1 MTTVRYDVLSGSFCV
16 IAQERSKR
24 PSDFPGAQKH
34 QELGRARVE
43 NCPFCPGNEKMTPP
57 EVAAFREGGE
67 RDGPGWS
74 VRVVPNKYPA
84 FVPVEESGEE
94 EEDAFKHCLKEMP
107 EVVGSPDASMYWE
120 LPGIGAHEVII
131 DSPAHNGTLGTYSRA
146 TAGLI
151 IRMLRDRHR
160 ALSAKPE
167 IAYVHLFRNW
177 GPEGGAS
184 LSHPHF
190 QGIGLPFVPGSV
202 LEEETRFQEYSK
214 KTGRCLL
221 CDIAEREMEKDERV
235 VLKGDAFRVIAP
247 FASRF
252 SYETLII
259 PRGHK
264 GSFGRISDDEC
275 DALAAS
281 LTALFARYERL
292 FPSLSY
298 NMVWHSL
305 PDGKH
310 QVPEYH
316 WHIHVFPRLTTMA
329 GLELGTGVFINPTA
343 PEVAAGLLGERAD
356 REGETGSGQGVMGG

>member
-24 PSDFPGAQKH
+24 PLDFPGAQKH
-34 QELGRARVE
+34 EEPGRARVE
-43 NCPFCPGNEKMTPP
+43 NCPFCPGNENMTPP

-84 FVPVEESGEE
+84 FIPMEESGEE
-94 EEDAFKHCLKEMP
+94 EEDAFKHCLKDLSEFA
-107 EVVGSPDASMYWE
+107 GSPGEAMYWE

-131 DSPAHNGTLGTYSRA
+131 DSPAHNGTLGTYSPA

-151 IRMLRDRHR
+151 VRMLRERHL
-160 ALSAKPE
+160 ALSMRPE

-190 QGIGLPFVPGSV
+190 QAVGLPFVPRSL
-202 LEEETRFQEYSK
+202 LEEEARFREYSR

-235 VLKGDAFRVIAP
+235 VMAGDAFRVIAP

-259 PRGHK
+259 PRTHK

-275 DALAAS
+275 EALATT

-298 NMVWHSL
+298 NIVWHSL
-305 PDGKH
+305 PDRKH
-310 QVPEYH
+310 QVPAYH
-316 WHIHVFPRLTTMA
+316 WHIHVFPRLTIMA

-343 PEVAAGLLGERAD
+343 PEVAAELLGGWSSGEGKTGSD
-356 REGETGSGQGVMGG
+356 RE